1 MKTSLA
7 LLFGVIACAGLAGQG
22 IYPDRPKGLTVD
34 QAAIIQSYEEQAR
47 KMLPQFD
54 EELQSANGRTF
65 FVVTKIHDGAL
76 FEQVYVRVG
85 EKKGNAYRGRIA
97 STPMGPVKFER
108 NALIDV
114 LSNDVADWCIVQANG
129 EEQGNITGKAL
140 DALQVGKVVFI
151 ISVKPK
157 NGQYAGFK
165 VVEVRNPK
173 TQQVIGE
180 IVPDE
185 TIRFV
190 EREATTRFSK
200 LKADDDKEKFQFILT
215 SFPGWKI
222 IP

>member
-1 MKTSLA
+1 
-7 LLFGVIACAGLAGQG
+7 
-22 IYPDRPKGLTVD
+22 
-34 QAAIIQSYEEQAR
+34 
-47 KMLPQFD
+47 MLPQFD

-185 TIRFV
+185 TIRLV